1 MGPTARPDPHRV
13 RSARWLGPGKI
24 GLLESVART
33 GSLTGAA
40 ADCGMSYKRAWV
52 LLKAANEIFGVP
64 LVEMSKGGRGGG
76 GGARVTAAG
85 REVVAAYRLAERK
98 ATDATAR
105 AFAGSCPLLAPASP
119 RPARVRAVA
128 ARRRRRRRFFATAF
142 HAAVAGRL
150 HAELVHNCV
159 IDTVLQGPQA
169 LLRPIRHRP
178 PTDVLTPGA

>member
-1 MGPTARPDPHRV
+1 MSRPRV
-13 RSARWLGPGKI
+13 RIRIEFASDGWLGPGKI

-76 GGARVTAAG
+76 GGARVTPAG

-105 AFAGSCPLLAPASP
+105 AFARISPTASGSAQPAAAP
-119 RPARVRAVA
+119 RPRAPKK
-128 ARRRRRRRFFATAF
+128 RRKGGFF
-142 HAAVAGRL
+142 R
-150 HAELVHNCV
+150 NS
-159 IDTVLQGPQA
+159 
-169 LLRPIRHRP
+169 
-178 PTDVLTPGA
+178 